1 MAIEKI
7 IEGRRCR
14 KYNAGRVWVSEK
26 GDFAAV
32 DCVSKIGFS
41 EIASTRRIQIHTD
54 GSGNKYVRV
63 KLRDRFCNILI
74 KNAVYVCFCP
84 PKPNNGKDYVVCCK
98 DGNVSN
104 LHYMNLELK
113 EVVKTTRHTTADKVK
128 LTNDLTVTKGGEV
141 FYGKNKEYICD
152 CIGDADT
159 DLLRCIRPH
168 VSDPNKM
175 SGRLFMDD
183 LMAAAGYVNGEKFSL
198 KSPVILHKDNNPAN
212 FNSDNL
218 KWVEST
224 VPRYIEYQKKVKE
237 WKHQRNIEL
246 NPGRPLHPGW

>member
-84 PKPNNGKDYVVCCK
+84 PKPSNGKDYVVCCK
-98 DGNVSN
+98 DGNNSN
-104 LHYMNLELK
+104 LHYKNLELK

-128 LTNDLTVTKGGEV
+128 LTNGLTVTKGGEV
-141 FYGKNKEYICD
+141 FYGKNKEYISD
-152 CIGDADT
+152 CVGDADT
-159 DLLRCIRPH
+159 DLLRCIRLH
-168 VSDPNKM
+168 VSDPNNM

-183 LMAAAGYVNGEKFSL
+183 LIDAAGYVDGEKYSL
-198 KSPVILHKDNNPAN
+198 KSPGNTP
-212 FNSDNL
+212 
-218 KWVEST
+218 
-224 VPRYIEYQKKVKE
+224 
-237 WKHQRNIEL
+237 QRL
-246 NPGRPLHPGW
+246 